1 LRVWVIGAHGGQ
13 VALNLCHL
21 VCVAVASGSRLLTYF
36 DVIFA
41 DTRGDEWGSNDASA
55 LSAATGQNCLE
66 GSRVV
71 TVGRRLV
78 NEEGVWEFKLLESM
92 PLSCESEGFVWEVV
106 RSAKSSPPDA
116 KPSEDEKKL
125 GKGQF
130 CKIKGVVK
138 TPELNGEDV
147 VVLDVDEEGV
157 YTVMLDVSCQTLRI
171 RRKNLEPYDDEE
183 L

>member
-1 LRVWVIGAHGGQ
+1 M
-13 VALNLCHL
+13 
-21 VCVAVASGSRLLTYF
+21 
-36 DVIFA
+36 
-41 DTRGDEWGSNDASA
+41 
-55 LSAATGQNCLE
+55 
-66 GSRVV
+66 
-71 TVGRRLV
+71 
-78 NEEGVWEFKLLESM
+78 WEFKLLESV